1 MSYDN
6 IIYEL
11 VDDIGTITF
20 NRPKSLNAL
29 NDALLDELSS
39 ALDDIASDENIR
51 VLVLTGSGEK
61 SFVAGADIKEIS
73 QNSPLTGRRVST
85 KGQDIFFK
93 LESLSIPVIAA
104 VNGFALGGGC
114 EIALACDFIYA
125 SEKARFGL
133 PEITLGLIPGYGGT
147 QRLARLIGKN
157 MAKEMI
163 FTGKMIS
170 ASEAKDIGLV
180 NQVCPPVNLM
190 EAVME
195 TAKSIASKGRFS
207 LEAAKRVVNSGF
219 EVDLNS
225 GFKIESD
232 AFGLCFASVDAKEG
246 TNAFLEKRAAKFE
259 GKLV

>member
-20 NRPKSLNAL
+20 NRPKALNAL

-39 ALDDIASDENIR
+39 ALDEVAKDDNIR
-51 VLVLTGSGEK
+51 VLILTGSGEK
-61 SFVAGADIKEIS
+61 SFVAGADIKEIA
-73 QNSPLTGRRVST
+73 QCSPLTGRRVSK
-85 KGQDIFFK
+85 KGQEIFNK
-93 LESLSIPVIAA
+93 LESISIPVIAA

-125 SEKARFGL
+125 SEKAKFGL

-170 ASEAKDIGLV
+170 ATEAKDIGLV
-180 NQVCPPVNLM
+180 NQVCPPDTLM
-190 EAVME
+190 DAVMK
-195 TAKSIASKGRFS
+195 TAKNIASKGRFS
-207 LEAAKRVVNSGF
+207 LETAKRVINSGF

-225 GFKIESD
+225 GCKIESD
-232 AFGLCFASVDAKEG
+232 AFGLCFANVDAKEG
-246 TNAFLEKRAAKFE
+246 TTAFLEKRAANFE